1 MSAGYDTFVELLES
15 MEHFLKPLDIY
26 TEIPSRPPMDEI
38 VVKIMLELFSV
49 LALATKTL
57 KQGRP
62 SESVLPDV
70 IRYSVQR
77 SEIRKEA
84 SRREGRRGSP
94 TEA

>member
-1 MSAGYDTFVELLES
+1 MSAGYDTLVDLLES
-15 MEHFLKPLDIY
+15 MEHFLKHLDIY
-26 TEIPSRPPMDEI
+26 AEIPSQPAMDEI
-38 VVKIMLELFSV
+38 VVKIMMELFSA
-49 LALATKTL
+49 LALATKML

-70 IRYSVQR
+70 VRYSMQR

>member
-1 MSAGYDTFVELLES
+1 MIAGYDTLVDLLES
-15 MEHFLKPLDIY
+15 MEHFLKPLYIY
-26 TEIPSRPPMDEI
+26 TEIPSRPAMDEI
-38 VVKIMLELFSV
+38 VVKIMMELFSA

-62 SESVLPDV
+62 CESVLPDV
-70 IRYSVQR
+70 VRCSVQR
-77 SEIRKEA
+77 SGIRKEA